1 MSNISPPDP
10 GSHGQEPHLAGKS
23 PQSPPDRVKNAVLRV
38 FASFQ
43 ATLKDFFP
51 KARLDSAKVEAVIE
65 AANRGH
71 LEVIQG
77 LLANGTIS
85 IPDRG
90 QAAISAARGGH
101 LKVIQE
107 LLGNGAYIRDKD
119 RGRAVIDA
127 ARGGHFGV
135 IQELL
140 AGGASI
146 DRESRGEAVVLAA
159 GHGHLEVVQA
169 LLANGATIPRIERD
183 DAVLRAA
190 WGGYPQ
196 VIQALLANASIGID
210 SLGSALITAASRGD
224 HEVIQALLANGAAIR
239 ETDRDLAVF
248 RASGPNAE
256 SIRISLMQA
265 RVFVSE
271 RNLFQFLNE
280 PASRGTLKDA
290 LVKWSL
296 ELKED
301 FPDAE
306 LFSTLDGTASND
318 FKVFLNR
325 LRETADYKEANPTG
339 KKDFARRLKEIVV
352 SMSTIED
359 FRDPAIGVISEA
371 LASCSDRLTVCLNRL
386 EMLQKTRGKDK
397 PQTNLGKAFL
407 ALQIFRHEMLTE
419 KVNKL
424 HTEIYAGRP
433 TIRGEWMETM
443 LFAENALREI
453 LKLPID
459 SRVMSYP
466 ACSRIKKGDIPQ
478 VSADILELTDTDEKV
493 IKTLAN
499 RCPFWQDH
507 LRSEKSDEYDKLM
520 TDRME
525 KQDYK
530 DADEDEKKVLLDIA
544 FKEKYENDTVE
555 WYRKEGDDLRKML

>member
-10 GSHGQEPHLAGKS
+10 GSPGQEPHLAGKS
-23 PQSPPDRVKNAVLRV
+23 PQSPPDREQNAVIRV
-38 FASFQ
+38 FARFQ
-43 ATLKDFFP
+43 AKLKDFFP
-51 KARLDSAKVEAVIE
+51 KGRLDSAKVEAVIE

-90 QAAISAARGGH
+90 QAAINAARGGH

-107 LLGNGAYIRDKD
+107 LLGNGAYIRDMD

-127 ARGGHFGV
+127 ARGGHFEV

-140 AGGASI
+140 AGGAFI
-146 DRESRGEAVVLAA
+146 GRESRGEAVVLAA
-159 GHGHLEVVQA
+159 GHGNLEVVRA
-169 LLANGATIPRIERD
+169 LLANGATIPSIERD
-183 DAVLRAA
+183 DAVLWAA
-190 WGGYPQ
+190 RGGYPQ
-196 VIQALLANASIGID
+196 VIQVLLANASIGID
-210 SLGSALITAASRGD
+210 SLGSALITAASRG
-224 HEVIQALLANGAAIR
+224 HLEVIQALLANGAAIR

-306 LFSTLDGTASND
+306 VFSTLDGTASND

-325 LRETADYKEANPTG
+325 LRETADYKQANPEG

-424 HTEIYAGRP
+424 HTEKVAGRP
-433 TIRGEWMETM
+433 TIEGEWMETM
-443 LFAENALREI
+443 LFAENALRGI

-466 ACSRIKKGDIPQ
+466 DCSRIKKGDIPQ
-478 VSADILELTDTDEKV
+478 VSADILVLTDTDQKV
-493 IKTLAN
+493 IETLAN

-507 LRSEKSDEYDKLM
+507 LRSEKSDEYDELM

-530 DADEDEKKVLLDIA
+530 DADEDEKKVFLDIA
-544 FKEKYENDTVE
+544 FKEKYKNDTVE
-555 WYRKEGDDLRKML
+555 WYRKEGDDLREKL